1 MGNAVNA
8 DPLAVVQA
16 VAKAWDEHDLD
27 AVLALVTEDAAFES
41 ARPGV
46 NGSRVVGIDALR
58 AAWSPSFAAASGT
71 FEIEDTFV
79 AGDRVVQMWRYL
91 GGANVVRGVD
101 VLRVRD
107 GRVAEK
113 FGYVKT

>member
-1 MGNAVNA
+1 MSNVANP

-16 VAKAWDEHDLD
+16 FTKAWDEHDLD
-27 AVLALVTEDAAFES
+27 AVLALITEDAAFES

-46 NGSRVVGIDALR
+46 NGPRVAGIDALR
-58 AAWSPSFAAASGT
+58 AAWSPSFAAATGT
-71 FEIEDTFV
+71 FEIEDAFV
-79 AGDRVVQMWRYL
+79 AGDRVVQMWRYV
-91 GGANVVRGVD
+91 GGAGVVRGVD

>member
-1 MGNAVNA
+1 
-8 DPLAVVQA
+8 
-16 VAKAWDEHDLD
+16 
-27 AVLALVTEDAAFES
+27 
-41 ARPGV
+41 
-46 NGSRVVGIDALR
+46 
-58 AAWSPSFAAASGT
+58 PSFAAASGT